1 MVNFM
6 LVLNFLVLCGFAF
19 YIWDS
24 KNKSEKREQKKDE
37 RFEER
42 LKSVAG
48 EIAVENNSSI
58 RDANL
63 SEIKK
68 TLAPFKEQ
76 LQRDIDLL
84 QDSIKKQNL
93 ERAASDGKF
102 SQQIDS
108 LLNATGGMQED
119 AQNLTKALRGDS
131 KQQGDWGEQ
140 ILEMALEK
148 AGLQEN
154 INYLLQPNYKD
165 KKGNNLRPDAV
176 ILLPNERNIV
186 IDSKVSLTAYD
197 KFVNSEDEEE
207 KQAHLKDHITSIKNH
222 IKGLSSKNYN
232 DLEGIN
238 APDYLFIF
246 VPIDFALS
254 IALSNNWDV
263 QTMANDNK
271 IAFVTPINLIAI
283 LRIAEN
289 LWRLDKQNK
298 NAENIASRAG
308 LLFQKFS
315 NFNEDFSKVAE
326 HLNKAQDSYNS
337 ARSKLVDGDGN
348 LFSQVDKLKELG
360 AKTQKTL
367 SKPKESLKKE

>member
-6 LVLNFLVLCGFAF
+6 IFLMLLVLSGLAF

-37 RFEER
+37 QFEER
-42 LKSVAG
+42 LKALAG

-68 TLAPFKEQ
+68 TLTPFKEQ

-186 IDSKVSLTAYD
+186 IDSKVSLTSYD

>member
-68 TLAPFKEQ
+68 TLSPFKEQ

>member
-6 LVLNFLVLCGFAF
+6 IFLMLLVLSGLAF

-37 RFEER
+37 QFEER

-68 TLAPFKEQ
+68 TLTPFKEQ

>member
-1 MVNFM
+1 VVNFM

-37 RFEER
+37 QFEER

-48 EIAVENNSSI
+48 EIAVESNSSI

-68 TLAPFKEQ
+68 TLTPFKEQ

>member
-37 RFEER
+37 QFEER
-42 LKSVAG
+42 LKSIAG
-48 EIAVENNSSI
+48 EIAVESNSSI

-68 TLAPFKEQ
+68 TLTPFKEQ

>member
-24 KNKSEKREQKKDE
+24 KNKSENREQKKDE
-37 RFEER
+37 QFEER

-48 EIAVENNSSI
+48 EIAVESNSSI

-68 TLAPFKEQ
+68 TLTPFKEQ

-186 IDSKVSLTAYD
+186 IDSKVSLTSYD

>member
-58 RDANL
+58 RDASL

-68 TLAPFKEQ
+68 TLTPFKEQ

>member
-37 RFEER
+37 QFEER
-42 LKSVAG
+42 LKAVAG

-68 TLAPFKEQ
+68 TLTPFKEQ

>member
-1 MVNFM
+1 MVHFM

-68 TLAPFKEQ
+68 TLTPFKEQ

-186 IDSKVSLTAYD
+186 IDSKVSLTSYD

>member
-37 RFEER
+37 QFEER

-197 KFVNSEDEEE
+197 KFVNSEEEEE

>member
-37 RFEER
+37 QFEER

>member
-37 RFEER
+37 QFEER
-42 LKSVAG
+42 LKALAG

-68 TLAPFKEQ
+68 TLTPFKEQ

>member
-63 SEIKK
+63 SDIKK
-68 TLAPFKEQ
+68 TLTPFKEQ

>member
-48 EIAVENNSSI
+48 EIAIENNSSI

-68 TLAPFKEQ
+68 TLTPFKEQ

>member
-6 LVLNFLVLCGFAF
+6 LFLNFLVLCGFAF

>member
-37 RFEER
+37 QFEER

-197 KFVNSEDEEE
+197 KFVNSEEQEE

>member
-1 MVNFM
+1 VVNFM

-68 TLAPFKEQ
+68 TLTPFKEQ

-254 IALSNNWDV
+254 VALSNNWDV

>member
-37 RFEER
+37 QFEER
-42 LKSVAG
+42 LKSLAG

-68 TLAPFKEQ
+68 TLTPFKEQ

>member
-6 LVLNFLVLCGFAF
+6 IFLMLLVLSGLAF

-37 RFEER
+37 QFEER
-42 LKSVAG
+42 LKALAG

-207 KQAHLKDHITSIKNH
+207 KQAHLKDHIASIKNH

>member
-24 KNKSEKREQKKDE
+24 KNKSKKREQKKDE

-68 TLAPFKEQ
+68 TLTPFKEQ

>member
-37 RFEER
+37 QFEER
-42 LKSVAG
+42 LKSIAG
-48 EIAVENNSSI
+48 EIAIENNSSI

-68 TLAPFKEQ
+68 TLTPFKEQ

>member
-68 TLAPFKEQ
+68 TLTPFKEQ

-186 IDSKVSLTAYD
+186 IDSKVSLTSYD

>member
-6 LVLNFLVLCGFAF
+6 IFLMLLVLSGLAF

-68 TLAPFKEQ
+68 TLTPFKEQ

>member
-68 TLAPFKEQ
+68 TLTPFKEQ

-232 DLEGIN
+232 DLEGMN

-315 NFNEDFSKVAE
+315 NFNDDFSKVAE

>member
-58 RDANL
+58 RDASL

-68 TLAPFKEQ
+68 TLTPFKEQ

-186 IDSKVSLTAYD
+186 IDSKVSLTACD
-197 KFVNSEDEEE
+197 KFVNSIDEEE

-232 DLEGIN
+232 DLEGMN

>member
-37 RFEER
+37 QFEER

-48 EIAVENNSSI
+48 EIAVESNSSI

-68 TLAPFKEQ
+68 TLTPFKEQ

>member
-1 MVNFM
+1 MSDII
-6 LVLNFLVLCGFAF
+6 NFLALIAICTTGILLWIGFKKFDDILNKKIDGAF
-19 YIWDS
+19 DEA
-24 KNKSEKREQKKDE
+24 KNDATESINEKHISELKNQLEAKLKPFSELMQREID
-37 RFEER
+37 
-42 LKSVAG
+42 
-48 EIAVENNSSI
+48 
-58 RDANL
+58 
-63 SEIKK
+63 
-68 TLAPFKEQ
+68 Q
-76 LQRDIDLL
+76 LQE
-84 QDSIKKQNL
+84 SIKKQSL
-93 ERAASDGKF
+93 ERAKSEGRF
-102 SQQIDS
+102 TEQIDS
-108 LLNATGGMQED
+108 LRSATFGMQED
-119 AQNLTKALRGDS
+119 AQNLTKALKGDVQ
-131 KQQGDWGEQ
+131 QQGAWGEQ
-140 ILEMALEK
+140 VLETALEK

-154 INYLLQPNYKD
+154 ISYYLQPTYKD
-165 KKGNNLRPDAV
+165 RKGNNLRPDAV
-176 ILLPNERNIV
+176 IMLPNERNIV

>member
-1 MVNFM
+1 VASHFIYGI
-6 LVLNFLVLCGFAF
+6 LKIKV
-19 YIWDS
+19 
-24 KNKSEKREQKKDE
+24 KRESKKKDE

-58 RDANL
+58 RDASL

-68 TLAPFKEQ
+68 TLTPFKEQ

>member
-37 RFEER
+37 QFEER

-308 LLFQKFS
+308 LLFKKFS

-326 HLNKAQDSYNS
+326 HINKAQDSYNS

>member
-68 TLAPFKEQ
+68 TLTPFKEQ

-140 ILEMALEK
+140 ILEMALKK

>member
-68 TLAPFKEQ
+68 TLTPFKEQ

-254 IALSNNWDV
+254 ITLSNNWDV

>member
-1 MVNFM
+1 VVNFM

-37 RFEER
+37 QFEER
-42 LKSVAG
+42 LKSIAG
-48 EIAVENNSSI
+48 EIAVESNSSI

-68 TLAPFKEQ
+68 TLTPFKEQ

>member
-6 LVLNFLVLCGFAF
+6 LFLNFLVLCGFAF

-68 TLAPFKEQ
+68 TLTPFKEQ

>member
-37 RFEER
+37 QFEER

-68 TLAPFKEQ
+68 TLTPFKEQ

>member
-68 TLAPFKEQ
+68 TLTPFKEQ